1 MTIQLPRAQAEKLL
15 ASIKGRA
22 AKYRNQKVEGYDADG
37 NVITF
42 DSKKEARRWGELL
55 ALQRQGL
62 ISQLQRQVT
71 FVFGGDN
78 RSVRYKSK
86 KSVRY
91 VVDFMYHDGRDLIYE
106 DVKSPASKTHAYKIK
121 WALMKYFFGIEVQE
135 V

>member
-1 MTIQLPRAQAEKLL
+1 M
-15 ASIKGRA
+15 
-22 AKYRNQKVEGYDADG
+22 
-37 NVITF
+37 
-42 DSKKEARRWGELL
+42 
-55 ALQRQGL
+55 
-62 ISQLQRQVT
+62 T
-71 FVFGGDN
+71 FVFGEDN

>member
-1 MTIQLPRAQAEKLL
+1 M
-15 ASIKGRA
+15 
-22 AKYRNQKVEGYDADG
+22 
-37 NVITF
+37 
-42 DSKKEARRWGELL
+42 
-55 ALQRQGL
+55 
-62 ISQLQRQVT
+62 
-71 FVFGGDN
+71 
-78 RSVRYKSK
+78 RYKSK